1 MRERLTE
8 KAERAQRIVER
19 LALAYPEAA
28 TELRFDDPFQLLV
41 AVVLSAQ
48 CTDARVNQATP
59 ELFARFPSVQ
69 AFAAAKPRQVEPFI
83 KSLGLFRNKA
93 RSIVAAARQLSAAGG
108 RVPTRRAELAA
119 LPGIGNKSA
128 GVIAMHL
135 GEPEAAFPVDTHV
148 ARLAFRLWLS
158 SSEKPDRIEADL
170 QRLLPPATWS
180 PGHHRLIW
188 HGRRV
193 CTARSPS
200 CQGCVVLD
208 LCPRRGLPPLETAE
222 TPAS

>member
-1 MRERLTE
+1 MRERLTD

-19 LALAYPEAA
+19 LALAYPEAS
-28 TELRFDDPFQLLV
+28 TELRFEGPFQLLV

-48 CTDARVNQATP
+48 CTDARVNLATP
-59 ELFARFPSVQ
+59 ALFTRFPTVQ
-69 AFAAAKPRQVEPFI
+69 AFAAAKPRQVEPYI

-93 RSIVAAARQLSAAGG
+93 KAIVAAARQIVAANG
-108 RVPTRRAELAA
+108 RVPTRREELAA

-135 GEPEAAFPVDTHV
+135 GEAEAAFPVDTHV
-148 ARLAFRLWLS
+148 ARLAFRLALS
-158 SSEKPDRIEADL
+158 AAKKPDRIETDL

-180 PGHHRLIW
+180 PAHHRLIW

-200 CQGCVVLD
+200 CEGCVVLD
-208 LCPRRGLPPLETAE
+208 LCPRRGLALLEARE
-222 TPAS
+222 APAT